1 MKREVL
7 RAPSVPIYMSLRNRN
22 FPQHA
27 TVKAVPRA
35 YVIYSGCL
43 SAKQE
48 ILPTVD
54 VSSHSCFDTST
65 R

>member
-48 ILPTVD
+48 NPAD
-54 VSSHSCFDTST
+54 